1 LKLKYVLPFLAASS
15 FLPVG
20 WRLMYQG
27 VTEPIGLLSDFGF
40 GLVILLIAL
49 YCPHWIRALVLVL
62 WVVAQAAAREL
73 ILAMQRL
80 PAWDDLQFLTDR
92 EFLINSTT
100 GLHLSSPPVLI
111 VFLLST
117 LLACCLPLTR
127 PAWKGLRVGGALC
140 VLILLLHGFLNTRFD
155 NQSVIA
161 RYNPM
166 HWFIAD
172 TLSTALQREAAIDV
186 SLPPGLNELDLS
198 GDPLLAKT
206 RAKNVLIILLEGIPG
221 MYHPEI
227 GKAMGV
233 TSAETEMHRL
243 AAATQKAM
251 LIPDFTVHSHQTLR
265 GLYSILCGD
274 FSKFSWDTPK
284 AFELQSNPERAQDC
298 LPSQMT
304 QFGWSTH
311 FLQAASL
318 GFMGKDRI
326 MPLMGFQQVH
336 GTEWFTEPNPFP
348 FEWGVT
354 DSVFFHGAAK
364 YVDQLRAK
372 KQPWMLTLLTVGT
385 HQPYAAPDE
394 FAARFSSP
402 KNATVDML
410 DQAVADFI
418 EHLRKTGVLKN
429 TLVIITS
436 DESHGSPM
444 ADWIGSWGLAVVL
457 TPEQKRLP
465 RIKEGGYGLVDITAS
480 VLDYL
485 GVDPPST
492 IIGRSFFR
500 DYTVPREMISYT
512 ASKRRWHTASN
523 LRYECTDD
531 GRCRVGTAAS
541 LLGPAPENAVQDQEG
556 VGARLAGIAKAL
568 DRKLLV
574 EDETTTLSFA
584 DGELRKLP
592 EKTANEWSD
601 NLVGAQYLDFPANS
615 TVRVSI
621 KMKAVKAPTSGIQVK
636 LLVKQ
641 WEFTQEDIVTP
652 IFPLLHTGEESEI
665 EFEFDNPKARQY
677 FSFHLLGEGKGGQI
691 RMDEFNVTIAP
702 KKG

>member
-1 LKLKYVLPFLAASS
+1 MKLKYVLPFLVASS
-15 FLPVG
+15 FLPAG

-27 VTEPIGLLSDFGF
+27 FSEPIGLLSDCGF
-40 GLVILLIAL
+40 GLVILLIGL

-80 PAWDDLQFLTDR
+80 PSWDDLQYLTDP
-92 EFLINSTT
+92 EFLVNSTA

-111 VFLLST
+111 IFLLST
-117 LLACCLPLTR
+117 LLACSLPLTR
-127 PAWKGLRVGGALC
+127 PAWRGLRIGGAFCL
-140 VLILLLHGFLNTRFD
+140 LILLIHGFLNDRFD

-172 TLSTALQREAAIDV
+172 TLSTALHRQAAIDV

-227 GKAMGV
+227 GKIMGV

-243 AAATQKAM
+243 AAATQNAM
-251 LIPDFTVHSHQTLR
+251 LIPDFTAHSHQTLR

-298 LPSQMT
+298 LPSLMT

-326 MPLMGFQQVH
+326 MPQMGFQQVH
-336 GTEWFTEPNPFP
+336 GTEWFTEPNPYP

-364 YVDQLRAK
+364 YIADLRAK

-394 FAARFSSP
+394 LAARFSSR
-402 KNATVDML
+402 KNATVDLL

-418 EHLRKTGVLKN
+418 EHLRKNGVLKN

-444 ADWIGSWGLAVVL
+444 AEWISSWGLALVL
-457 TPEQKRLP
+457 APEQKRLP
-465 RIKEGGYGLVDITAS
+465 RVKEGGYGLVDITAS

-485 GVDPPST
+485 GVAPPST

-531 GRCRVGTAAS
+531 GRCRVGTAPS
-541 LLGPAPENAVQDQEG
+541 LLGPPPEDFVQDRDG

-574 EDETTTLSFA
+574 EEEIKILSFA

-621 KMKAVKAPTSGIQVK
+621 RMKAVKAPASGIQVK

-652 IFPLLHTGEESEI
+652 TFPILHAGEESEI

-677 FSFHLLGEGKGGQI
+677 FSFHLLGEGKGGLI
-691 RMDEFNVTIAP
+691 RMEEFNVTIAL